1 MAKAAQALPYLQR
14 VLEDEFVQEQ
24 LRSAVSGAREAYSR
38 ARKQRTQVVE
48 DKGLYRSLRQAA
60 TALQR
65 ATTALKPEAPPPKR
79 RGRKLATVA
88 LAIGVTAFITVKL
101 QKQYAQRSGASE
113 PATAAPS
120 AKSGAEPQRPEA
132 EPATTASPA

>member
-1 MAKAAQALPYLQR
+1 MAKAAKALPDLQR

-60 TALQR
+60 TSLQR

-79 RGRKLATVA
+79 RGRKLTVA
-88 LAIGVTAFITVKL
+88 LAIGATAFITVKL
-101 QKQYAQRSGASE
+101 QKQYAQRGGEPE
-113 PATAAPS
+113 PATPS
-120 AKSGAEPQRPEA
+120 PSGNPDPGQRRPRPEPVA
-132 EPATTASPA
+132 TASRG